1 MKLKDNETE
10 LRKALIKAF
19 EIKEDDSVMAEIRQ
33 LDNQIAKLREKQD
46 EYANLSGEAFE
57 PIKNEIRKQ
66 INEHLNKKAILENQ
80 RLINVSPEARADSII
95 KTLRDFPSDPILG
108 DYDFRSLFKQM
119 IVVNRDRLIF
129 VIGSNDMSKILHNP
143 NAIPM
148 SFIDS
153 YEHKVRATT
162 TTCYFG
168 IFINK

>member
-1 MKLKDNETE
+1 MVKHFSF
-10 LRKALIKAF
+10 IP
-19 EIKEDDSVMAEIRQ
+19 EIKDVVFCIKSGVFSKRSCFRIVQ
-33 LDNQIAKLREKQD
+33 QFFSLSIKLIEC
-46 EYANLSGEAFE
+46 
-57 PIKNEIRKQ
+57 IRKQ

-95 KTLRDFPSDPILG
+95 KTLRDFPSEPVLG

-129 VIGSNDMSKILHNP
+129 VIGSNDMSKIPHNP

-153 YEHKVRATT
+153 YEHKVRATA